1 MPSLSI
7 QQLSH
12 AYGAQPILSGLDW
25 HVQESQRICLVGRNG
40 VGKSTLMRLLA
51 GVEQPDQGALHWST
65 DAQVGWVSQA
75 LPAPSSDSVRAYILA
90 GCGATGAALLAYE
103 AQLLTDAES
112 PRLSRLFESV
122 EQTQGWS
129 LLQRI
134 DAALSQFK
142 LSPDALM
149 SDLSGGWQRK
159 VMLIQ
164 AWVQQPNVLLLDEP
178 TNHLDIESIEW
189 LEKQLLQF
197 SGLVIFIS
205 HDRRFIDQV
214 AQRIVE
220 LDRNVMTSYSPPYA
234 EFMVARAE
242 RLRVEAEQRAADRKF
257 LAQEEVWIRQG
268 IKARR
273 TRNEGRVRRL
283 EALRASQAQLR
294 DVSGVVNMEVVQAE
308 RSGRQVFDL
317 EHMSFSYPDQN
328 VIENLTTTVLA
339 GESIAL
345 VGPNGIGKTTLI
357 RLLLGELMPTSGR
370 LATGTKLQC
379 AHLDQSR
386 QRFDPNQSVLEA
398 FTEGRERIEFAGQ
411 DVHPTA
417 WLKRFLFPPQQWHSP
432 VRTLSGGE
440 LNRLA
445 LCHLLSKPSNLLVL
459 DEPTNDLDLETLE
472 VLEGVLDEYLGTVIV
487 SSHDRQFVD
496 AVATQVWGFLS
507 PAQVVPVMGGYQE
520 WLSYKAKQASHKT
533 TKKSHKALDTT
544 QAPSQPKLSY
554 REQQRYGALP
564 EIIQTLEAD
573 VAGFNALISEPTF
586 YQGDATHI
594 QDTLQQL
601 TQVQLALDEAM
612 TEWLELA
619 ERVPV

>member
-1 MPSLSI
+1 MPSISI

-12 AYGAQPILSGLDW
+12 AYGAQPILSNLEW
-25 HVQESQRICLVGRNG
+25 HVHESQRICLVGRNG

-51 GVEQPDQGALHWST
+51 GIEQPDQGSLHWST

-75 LPAPSSDSVRAYILA
+75 LPPTQSHSVRSFILA
-90 GCGATGAALLAYE
+90 GCGPAGMALLDYE
-103 AQLLTDAES
+103 KQLTIDAES
-112 PRLSRLFESV
+112 PRLAALFDTIER
-122 EQTQGWS
+122 TNGWS

-142 LSPDALM
+142 LSADAQM
-149 SDLSGGWQRK
+149 ADLSGGWQRK
-159 VMLIQ
+159 VMLVQ

-220 LDRNVMTSYSPPYA
+220 LDRNVMTTYQPPYA
-234 EFMVARAE
+234 EFMLARAE
-242 RLRVEAEQRAADRKF
+242 RLRIEAEQRAADRKF
-257 LAQEEVWIRQG
+257 LAQEESWIRQG

-283 EALRASQAQLR
+283 EALRSAHAQLR
-294 DVSGVVNMEVVQAE
+294 DVSGVVSMEAAQAE
-308 RSGRQVFDL
+308 RSGRLVFEL
-317 EHMSFSYPDQN
+317 EQMSFHYADHL
-328 VIENLTTTVLA
+328 VIENFTTSVLA

-357 RLLLGELMPTSGR
+357 RLLLSELMPTSGR
-370 LATGTKLQC
+370 LQTGTKLMC

-386 QRFDPNQSVLEA
+386 QRFDPNHSVLEA
-398 FTEGRERIEFAGQ
+398 FAEGRERVEFAGQ

-417 WLKRFLFPPQQWHSP
+417 WLKRFLFPPQQWHAP

-445 LCHLLSKPSNLLVL
+445 LCHLFSKPSNLLVL

-496 AVATQVWGFLS
+496 AVATQVWGFLDHGKI
-507 PAQVVPVMGGYQE
+507 VPVIGGYHE
-520 WLSYKAKQASHKT
+520 WLNYKARQIPRVDAQKNAKGSSVLVKP
-533 TKKSHKALDTT
+533 T
-544 QAPSQPKLSY
+544 QQKLSY
-554 REQQRYGALP
+554 REQQRYLALP
-564 EIIQTLEAD
+564 DIIQSLESDLARL
-573 VAGFNALISEPTF
+573 NAKTSEPTF
-586 YQGDATHI
+586 YQSDAANI
-594 QDTLQQL
+594 QTTLDSL
-601 TQVQLALDEAM
+601 NKVQPKLDAAL
-612 TEWLELA
+612 TEWLQLA
-619 ERVPV
+619 ERASA